1 MRKSFIIAILC
12 LATLY
17 TYQAF
22 SGLSF
27 LSSTGRLG
35 PGFFPRIIGIGLV
48 LACIAALAQETRQGS
63 EPPRGSD
70 TIRDT
75 VVVGALT
82 LAFVALL
89 DILGGPIAMVVFLL
103 ASLFFLN
110 RKRPVQNLTIALILP
125 ALIWLMFDYWLNA
138 AMPEG
143 MIIPALFA

>member
-12 LATLY
+12 LAALY

-22 SGLSF
+22 NGLSF

-35 PGFFPRIIGIGLV
+35 PGFFPRIIGIGLI
-48 LACIAALAQETRQGS
+48 LACIVALAQEARRNS

-70 TIRDT
+70 FILDT
-75 VVVGALT
+75 TVVGALT

-89 DILGGPIAMVVFLL
+89 DILGGPIAMVAFML

-110 RKRPVQNLTIALILP
+110 RNRPVQNLTIALILP

>member
-12 LATLY
+12 LAALY

-22 SGLSF
+22 NGLSF

-35 PGFFPRIIGIGLV
+35 PGFFPRIIGIGLI
-48 LACIAALAQETRQGS
+48 LACIAALAQEARQGS

-70 TIRDT
+70 YIRDT

-89 DILGGPIAMVVFLL
+89 DILGGPIAMVAFML
-103 ASLFFLN
+103 ASLLFLN